1 LAPIADNPM
10 RKTLTFFFSLS
21 LIFAGLVPAQ
31 AQTKTSSRASLYDLK
46 TAAFPVVIAG
56 LDVLDPAGNFV
67 TGLSPDSIT
76 MLEDNQPRPL
86 ASLDELQP
94 GVDFALALDPG
105 PYFAYRDANAIT
117 RYEKVIQALKAW
129 SAGRPDSLDDD
140 LSLIPT
146 GGAIST
152 HLATTA
158 AFSEALA
165 AYRPN
170 LQSIISDP
178 ETLSRTLDVVSEPPP
193 QPGMKPVVLYI
204 TSVPAADSLPEL
216 DNLTQ
221 RAVDQNIR
229 VNVWIVSST
238 AFYSTS
244 GATALKDLAIRTSG
258 QFVLFSGQEPL
269 PDLEMYLAPVRH
281 SYRLTY
287 SSGILTSGGHTL
299 SAQVNLSDG
308 TLTSSPLSFDLN
320 IQPPNPILVSP
331 PAQVVRKAPD
341 ARTTSIK
348 SFLPTLQPIS
358 LIIEFPDGRTR
369 PLVRT
374 TLYVDGQKVAENT
387 TRPFDRF
394 IWDLSS
400 YTVSGPHVLTVEA
413 VDSFGLSRVSLGVPV
428 MVTIV
433 RPQVGLLPFLSR
445 NSQWVALA
453 AILTAGVVLGLTL
466 AWSRRKKLHPG
477 RPGKKG
483 HRDPLRQSVRGN
495 ELRVGGRLSWKRP
508 EPLSEAYLVRL
519 KEDGQP
525 MTSPSIPIKPPE
537 MTFGSDP
544 IQATRIL
551 DDPSVSPLHARLRAE
566 KGKYILTD
574 ESSVAGTWVN
584 YEQLTAPRSLQHG
597 DILHMGRVSYRF
609 MLRTAPERAKPRVTP
624 IKK

>member
-1 LAPIADNPM
+1 M
-10 RKTLTFFFSLS
+10 RKTLTLVFSIYL
-21 LIFAGLVPAQ
+21 LFAGLVPAQ
-31 AQTKTSSRASLYDLK
+31 AQTAAGPRASLYGLGIANYPAV
-46 TAAFPVVIAG
+46 TAG
-56 LDVLDPAGNFV
+56 LDVFDSADNIV
-67 TGLSPDSIT
+67 TGLSSGSIT
-76 MLEDNQPRPL
+76 MLEDDQPRPL
-86 ASLDELQP
+86 VGLDELQP
-94 GVDFALALDPG
+94 GVEFAVALDPG

-117 RYEKVIQALKAW
+117 RYTKIVQSLEAW
-129 SAGRPDSLDDD
+129 SAAHPDSLGDD
-140 LSLIPT
+140 LSFIPT
-146 GGAIST
+146 GGTIST

-158 AFSEALA
+158 AFAEALD
-165 AYRPN
+165 AYQPS
-170 LQSIISDP
+170 LQNITWSP
-178 ETLSRTLDVVSEPPP
+178 ETLSRSLDVVSETPT
-193 QPGMKPVVLYI
+193 QPGMKTAVLYI
-204 TSVPAADSLPEL
+204 TSVPTADAIPGL

-229 VNVWIVSST
+229 VNVWIVAST
-238 AFYSTS
+238 AFFSTS

-269 PDLEMYLAPVRH
+269 PGLEMYLAPLRH

-299 SAQVNLSDG
+299 TAQVNLSDG
-308 TLTSSPLSFDLN
+308 TVTSLPLSFDLD

-331 PAQVVRKAPD
+331 PAQIVRKAPD

-358 LIIEFPDGRTR
+358 IIIDFPDGRTR

-374 TLYVDGQKVAENT
+374 ALYVDGQKVAENT
-387 TRPFDRF
+387 TQPFDWF

-400 YTVSGPHVLTVEA
+400 YSVSGQHVLTVEA

-453 AILTAGVVLGLTL
+453 AILIAGAGVGMTL
-466 AWSRRKKLHPG
+466 VWSRRKNLQPG
-477 RPGKKG
+477 KSGKKG
-483 HRDPLRQSVRGN
+483 HRDPLRQSIRGN
-495 ELRVGGRLSWKRP
+495 EQRAGGRLSWKRP
-508 EPLSEAYLVRL
+508 ERLSEAYLVRL
-519 KEDGQP
+519 KDDGQP
-525 MTSPSIPIKPPE
+525 VTSPSIPIKTAE

-551 DDPSVSPLHARLRAE
+551 DDPSVSALHARLRVE
-566 KGKYILTD
+566 HGQYILTD
-574 ESSVAGTWVN
+574 EKSAAGTWVN
-584 YEQLTAPRSLQHG
+584 YEQVTTPRRLQHG
-597 DILHMGRVSYRF
+597 DILHIGRVSYRF
-609 MLRTAPERAKPRVTP
+609 MLRTAPERPAPRVTP